1 MYVCYIDSLLHY
13 SFEDINEDQM
23 LKDIKRRCIKEELMS
38 NPDISFDLSF
48 YKSITIGGFI
58 PIKNTFK
65 EADLQELFSFNDEI
79 LIRGKMKKL
88 IDELYHNAI
97 LKQAKNENTTMKYVL
112 KGAGGVGKTT
122 TLYTTACAARAAGCL
137 VMYINAKYFTDG
149 TGWIN
154 VKINVFVQRWL
165 EYTKNIDLLKK
176 IPSSWPNFISLY
188 DVAFEAAND
197 KTGKAIQAFS
207 ALITD
212 LCCVEYIP
220 VIIYIDQYNSFLV
233 KHKLILEKDKPPQII
248 QPEYNPIANIFSD
261 WNNFNTSRGAVLYA
275 FTSLYH
281 GDKAA
286 NDGNSM
292 LYEKIQ
298 PYNDFEWN
306 KITTHFCNKLPDNVE
321 FLREFVGSIPREFM
335 RFFKFWSEYG
345 SEGLNTVKFQ
355 YFEDAK
361 RYYTTRIH
369 RLLDRERLG
378 DEFKDSAMFA
388 AKVFMGNK
396 VSEVPESWDSS
407 GMVIPDGYYYKLC
420 CPAAEYSI
428 LTAFDD
434 FHTKEVVKILKEN
447 SIMSWCVL
455 ELCVQYCFRMAA
467 RSVTPIEFSY
477 TDLTTKSELKKMI
490 VVVKDVIVHNEIPQI
505 LPKFNPGTFYVCWR
519 GAAVIDFFIYSI
531 DGIKIFLQVSELC
544 YREHHTKLP
553 DLFANNNVPIHNLS
567 IHHFFLKCINS
578 TSIPQNSLGKNEY
591 FVYLTTN
598 NSEMR
603 KTTRTYNKQVCLIS

>member
-1 MYVCYIDSLLHY
+1 
-13 SFEDINEDQM
+13 
-23 LKDIKRRCIKEELMS
+23 
-38 NPDISFDLSF
+38 
-48 YKSITIGGFI
+48 
-58 PIKNTFK
+58 
-65 EADLQELFSFNDEI
+65 
-79 LIRGKMKKL
+79 MKKL

-97 LKQAKNENTTMKYVL
+97 LKQAKNENRRMKYVL

-122 TLYTTACAARAAGCL
+122 TLYITACAARAAGCL

-149 TGWIN
+149 TDWIN
-154 VKINVFVQRWL
+154 FKVNVFMQQWL

-176 IPSSWPNFISLY
+176 IPSSWSSFISLY
-188 DVAFEAAND
+188 DVALEAAND
-197 KTGKAIQAFS
+197 KTDKAIEAFS
-207 ALITD
+207 ALIRD

-220 VIIYIDQYNSFLV
+220 VIICIDQYNSFLV
-233 KHKLILEKDKPPQII
+233 KHKLILEEGKPPQII
-248 QPEYNPIANIFSD
+248 QPEYNPIANIFSN
-261 WNNFNTSRGAVLYA
+261 WNDFKISRGAVLYA
-275 FTSLYH
+275 FTSSYH

-298 PYNDFEWN
+298 PYNDSEWN
-306 KITTHFCNKLPDNVE
+306 KITTHFRNKLPDNIE

-335 RFFKFWSEYG
+335 RFFKFWSECG
-345 SEGLNTVKFQ
+345 IEGIDVVKFR
-355 YFEDAK
+355 YFEDAE

-378 DEFKDSAMFA
+378 AEFKDSAIFA
-388 AKVFMGNK
+388 AKVFMGDK
-396 VSEVPESWDSS
+396 MSSVPGSWDSS

-434 FHTKEVVKILKEN
+434 FHAKEVVKVLKED
-447 SIMSWCVL
+447 SFMSWRVL
-455 ELCVQYCFRMAA
+455 ELCVQHCFRMAA
-467 RSVTPIEFSY
+467 RSVSPIELSY

-490 VVVKDVIVHNEIPQI
+490 VVVKDVIVHEEIPRT

-531 DGIKIFLQVSELC
+531 DGAKIFLQVSELC

-553 DLFANNNVPIHNLS
+553 DLFVNNKVPIHNLS
-567 IHHFFLKCINS
+567 IHHFFSRCINPAS
-578 TSIPQNSLGKNEY
+578 TPQNSLGENEY
-591 FVYLTTN
+591 YIYLTTN

-603 KTTRTYNKQVCLIS
+603 KTTRTYDEQVRLVFGKSANHFLRNLYPY